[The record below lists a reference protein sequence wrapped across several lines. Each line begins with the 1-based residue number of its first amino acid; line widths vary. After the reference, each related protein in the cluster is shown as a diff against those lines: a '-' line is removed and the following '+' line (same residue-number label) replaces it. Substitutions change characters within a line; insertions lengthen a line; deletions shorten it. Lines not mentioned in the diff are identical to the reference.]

1 MFSYISSMSERPVDL
16 DRLAGR
22 MPKRNLLDPN
32 PDAPEMAALTR
43 PNPEPP
49 PAITATVL
57 LHELNGKLLGLGM
70 ESWPPFWRMAKV
82 LQEIGKEPH
91 NPVFEIVQLI
101 QQAVIASTLVHAS
114 ELNFDPD
121 QPSVVVS
128 EYTRQACEK
137 ITIDPQC
144 VEVIQRAIAALTRE
158 SCSACRQLSK
168 SV

>member
-1 MFSYISSMSERPVDL
+1 MC
-16 DRLAGR
+16 
-22 MPKRNLLDPN
+22 
-32 PDAPEMAALTR
+32 
-43 PNPEPP
+43 
-49 PAITATVL
+49 
-57 LHELNGKLLGLGM
+57 
-70 ESWPPFWRMAKV
+70 

-101 QQAVIASTLVHAS
+101 QQAVTASTLVHAS

-144 VEVIQRAIAALTRE
+144 VVAIQRAIAALTRE
-158 SCSACRQLSK
+158 SCNACRQPNK